1 MSRARAP
8 EGGGCCR
15 AERGRRSG
23 GVLSCRASEP
33 EWEGAVVEQG
43 GCCQGAGH
51 LHTAGAGTDPYPLT
65 LPPTNPSAHTHT
77 ETAKTAEDTAAA
89 EIEGA
94 AETSET
100 MVATDKT
107 RLLGS
112 GWGVPRD
119 TAAADTGTHPLT
131 LPPIQPTLAPTQR
144 RRRRSGHGSYGDGGD
159 CRDAGDGEDTAVA
172 ETEKTA
178 ETAETMAA
186 TETTPGRLLRA
197 RWDVPRAACTRQQ
210 QRAQAPNHP
219 PFQRPS
225 PHPHGDAGDGVDT
238 AATETEKSAAEA
250 PETEGTRQR
259 HRSRRRR
266 RQRRRWQRLRR
277 PACSVLCGACRR
289 GARRVHTAA
298 ADTGTHPL
306 ILPPTEPTPTRR
318 RRRRSGH
325 GSYGDG
331 EDSGDCQDNGL
342 RLRRPA
348 CSVVDSV
355 VGPGARRLHTA
366 PVWGA
371 AVEPSEGAGV
381 GLLSSRAR
389 APEWGLLSSRARA
402 PEGGG
407 AVEPSECAKVEEC

>member
-1 MSRARAP
+1 M
-8 EGGGCCR
+8 
-15 AERGRRSG
+15 
-23 GVLSCRASEP
+23 LSCRASEP

-51 LHTAGAGTDPYPLT
+51 LHTAGAGTDTHPLT
-65 LPPTNPSAHTHT
+65 LPPTHPSAHTHT

-186 TETTPGRLLRA
+186 TETTDPPVACPVG
-197 RWDVPRAACTRQQ
+197 RAAC
-210 QRAQAPNHP
+210 
-219 PFQRPS
+219 
-225 PHPHGDAGDGVDT
+225 
-238 AATETEKSAAEA
+238 
-250 PETEGTRQR
+250 
-259 HRSRRRR
+259 
-266 RQRRRWQRLRR
+266 
-277 PACSVLCGACRR
+277 
-289 GARRVHTAA
+289 RVHTAA
-298 ADTGTHPL
+298 ATCTGAQSPT
-306 ILPPTEPTPTRR
+306 LPTTQPTPTRR

-331 EDSGDCQDNGL
+331 EECCGDAGDGE
-342 RLRRPA
+342 
-348 CSVVDSV
+348 D
-355 VGPGARRLHTA
+355 TA
-366 PVWGA
+366 A
-371 AVEPSEGAGV
+371 A
-381 GLLSSRAR
+381 
-389 APEWGLLSSRARA
+389 
-402 PEGGG
+402 
-407 AVEPSECAKVEEC
+407 